1 MAKQYERVNWSDY
14 PSKSTPIIADNLNK
28 MDKGIDLNDTRL
40 SDAEVRMDGFQG
52 DITEL
57 KSDMAEVK
65 DSVEGLTNVAE
76 GTLIAGQIS
85 LMITADFINDAGMI
99 DIYTDKYGVSPTECV
114 VTDNTITMTFE
125 SLENDLH
132 VKVRCM

>member
-28 MDKGIDLNDTRL
+28 MDRGIDLNDTRL

-52 DITEL
+52 EITSLE
-57 KSDMAEVK
+57 SDMEEVK
-65 DSVEGLTNVAE
+65 DIVEDLNNVAT
-76 GTLIAGQIS
+76 GTLIAGQTS
-85 LMITADFINDAGMI
+85 LMITASFINNAGMI

-114 VTDNTITMTFE
+114 VTNNTITMTFE
-125 SLENDLH
+125 SLENDLN